1 MNGRSDRHRAA
12 ATAGAGPGRTRRAHR
27 LDGGAGDG
35 GSALVDFL
43 LVSVLLVVVIMALVQ
58 LTLALHVRNTLID
71 SASEGARH
79 AALAGSSLDA
89 GAARTRELIGL
100 TLSER
105 YARDVTAR
113 TVPDG
118 AGERVQVVVRAP
130 LPVLGLVGPAGV
142 VTVRGHA
149 VVEEQ
154 VRVP

>member
-1 MNGRSDRHRAA
+1 MTRPSDRHR
-12 ATAGAGPGRTRRAHR
+12 PGKTRDTGSRRTSRARR

-105 YARDVTAR
+105 YAGDVTAR

-118 AGERVQVVVRAP
+118 AGERVQVVVTAP

-149 VVEEQ
+149 VVEDQ
-154 VRVP
+154 AP